1 MTEKERKTER
11 AHTAQFAHD
20 LMGKKVCSVEMFMFQ
35 GELD

>member
-1 MTEKERKTER
+1 MTERVTERKR